1 MQKINYPTCK
11 KYENKERSVFLKKC
25 VCVSFLVWVLS
36 IDQFSFGD
44 PSWGFV
50 DPLKELAG
58 ALGALE
64 IESVWVGS

>member
-1 MQKINYPTCK
+1 M
-11 KYENKERSVFLKKC
+11 
-25 VCVSFLVWVLS
+25 
-36 IDQFSFGD
+36 DQSGFGD

-58 ALGALE
+58 ALGTLE